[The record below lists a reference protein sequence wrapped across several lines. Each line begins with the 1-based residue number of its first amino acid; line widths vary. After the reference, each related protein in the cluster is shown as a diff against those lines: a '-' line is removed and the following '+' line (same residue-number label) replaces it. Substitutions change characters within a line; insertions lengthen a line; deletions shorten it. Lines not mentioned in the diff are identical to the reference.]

1 MKKAISLAVVGADI
15 YTVCQTVDAFIEDEV
30 KKVFNSK
37 KTKKLERGI
46 AFPTCISVN
55 HVVGHY
61 SPLVDESTLLKD
73 GDVAK
78 IICGAHIDGYASN
91 TAVTVVVGD
100 SKVDSRKADVILA
113 AYHAL
118 KAAERTIRDQGTNHQ
133 VTEAISKVTAQYD
146 CNAVEGVLSH
156 TIKKYVID
164 GNNAIIGKETPT
176 QSVEDWTFV
185 PGEVIGLDI
194 YVSTGEGKPKLGE
207 QRTTVFKRE
216 IQNTYNLK
224 IQKSRALFSEV
235 SKRFPTLP
243 FSLRAFEDQTGAK
256 VGVRECID
264 HELIQAYPV
273 LVEKEG
279 EYVAHF
285 KSTVIILAKST

>member
-1 MKKAISLAVVGADI
+1 M
-15 YTVCQTVDAFIEDEV
+15 
-30 KKVFNSK
+30 
-37 KTKKLERGI
+37 
-46 AFPTCISVN
+46 
-55 HVVGHY
+55 
-61 SPLVDESTLLKD
+61 
-73 GDVAK
+73 
-78 IICGAHIDGYASN
+78 
-91 TAVTVVVGD
+91 
-100 SKVDSRKADVILA
+100 
-113 AYHAL
+113 
-118 KAAERTIRDQGTNHQ
+118 
-133 VTEAISKVTAQYD
+133 
-146 CNAVEGVLSH
+146 
-156 TIKKYVID
+156 ID

-194 YVSTGEGKPKLGE
+194 YVSTGEGKPKLAE

-224 IQKSRALFSEV
+224 IQKSRALFSEI